1 MKSFAQVNS
10 RNPSAGYIGKRKG
23 LSLIPLALMA
33 VLASPMAG
41 AASVSLVIS
50 EVMYNPSGAEPD
62 GEWIE
67 LYNLGGATIGLAGY
81 KIGDEET
88 SGSGEGMMQFPGGT
102 IASGAA
108 VVIANQASVFFS
120 AYGFNPDYELV
131 DTDATVPEM
140 TKYLAWGSGSVS
152 LANTSD
158 ELLLLDAGDALVDA
172 VSWGSSVFAFNPGAT
187 VVADGSSLARQYA
200 DVDTDTAADWTG
212 LAAPTPGQVNTVA
225 SPVPLPAAAWLFV
238 SGLLGLVGVVRKK

>member
-10 RNPSAGYIGKRKG
+10 QNPSAGYIGKRKR

-41 AASVSLVIS
+41 TASVSLVIS
-50 EVMYNPSGAEPD
+50 EVMYNPSGTEPD

-67 LYNLGGATIGLAGY
+67 LYHLGGTTIDLEDY
-81 KIGDEET
+81 KIGDEEII
-88 SGSGEGMMQFPGGT
+88 SGGEGMMQFPSGS

-131 DTDATVPEM
+131 DTDATVPQM
-140 TKYLAWGSGSVS
+140 AAYSAWASGSILLS
-152 LANTSD
+152 NSSD

-172 VSWGSSVFAFNPGAT
+172 VSWGGSTFAFDPGTAP
-187 VVADGSSLARQYA
+187 VAAGMSLAARMPG
-200 DVDTDTAADWTG
+200 WIRIPRRTG
-212 LAAPTPGQVNTVA
+212 
-225 SPVPLPAAAWLFV
+225 W
-238 SGLLGLVGVVRKK
+238 GLRHPRRGR